1 MHLKFF
7 YIIFITLFLK
17 INFAYSLTQDISL
30 TILVQSP
37 LKMEYVLAKSIC
49 KLLDRDLRISHS
61 FGGSNTLECNIRF
74 DESADEII
82 TKVEQNQFQY
92 AVILKEDMLNRP
104 SNLAIRSVLYFP
116 ADQEYIFITNQ
127 NVDPDIIKE
136 INYGIIK
143 HLLEFQYLHPSFIN
157 FSENNLI
164 IKQDIPMHMGTLRFN
179 DEWRDENKRRVI
191 EVE

>member
-1 MHLKFF
+1 MHLKFL

-61 FGGSNTLECNIRF
+61 FGGSNTLECDIRF

-179 DEWRDENKRRVI
+179 DEWRDEKKRRVI

>member
-7 YIIFITLFLK
+7 YLIFITLFLK

-61 FGGSNTLECNIRF
+61 FGGSNTLECDIRF

-179 DEWRDENKRRVI
+179 DEWRDEKKRRVI

>member
-61 FGGSNTLECNIRF
+61 FGGSNTLECDIRF

-143 HLLEFQYLHPSFIN
+143 HLLEFQYLHPSFIK

-179 DEWRDENKRRVI
+179 DEWRDEKKRRVI
-191 EVE
+191 GVE

>member
-7 YIIFITLFLK
+7 YVIFITLFLK

-61 FGGSNTLECNIRF
+61 FGGSNTLDCDIRF

-179 DEWRDENKRRVI
+179 DEWRDEKKRRVI
-191 EVE
+191 GVE

>member
-49 KLLDRDLRISHS
+49 KLLDRDLRVSHS
-61 FGGSNTLECNIRF
+61 FGGSNTLECDIRF

-179 DEWRDENKRRVI
+179 DEWRDEKKRRVI

>member
-1 MHLKFF
+1 
-7 YIIFITLFLK
+7 
-17 INFAYSLTQDISL
+17 
-30 TILVQSP
+30 
-37 LKMEYVLAKSIC
+37 MEYVLAKSIC

-61 FGGSNTLECNIRF
+61 FGGSNNLECNIRF

-127 NVDPDIIKE
+127 NVDSDIIKE

-143 HLLEFQYLHPSFIN
+143 HLLEFQYLHPTFIN

>member
-61 FGGSNTLECNIRF
+61 FGGSNTLECDIRF

-92 AVILKEDMLNRP
+92 AVILKEDILNRP

-143 HLLEFQYLHPSFIN
+143 HLLEFQYLHPTFIN

-179 DEWRDENKRRVI
+179 DEWRDDKKRRVI
-191 EVE
+191 GVE

>member
-1 MHLKFF
+1 MHLR
-7 YIIFITLFLK
+7 YLSITLVILILK
-17 INFAYSLTQDISL
+17 INSAYSLTQDVSL

-61 FGGSNTLECNIRF
+61 FGGSNTLECDIRF

-92 AVILKEDMLNRP
+92 AVISKQDILNRP
-104 SNLAIRSVLYFP
+104 SNLSIRSVLYFP

-127 NVDPDIIKE
+127 NVDPEIIKE
-136 INYGIIK
+136 INYGIIN

-164 IKQDIPMHMGTLRFN
+164 IKQNIPMHMGTLRFN
-179 DEWRDENKRRVI
+179 DEWRDEKKRRFI
-191 EVE
+191 EVD

>member
-30 TILVQSP
+30 TILVQSL

-61 FGGSNTLECNIRF
+61 FGGSNTLECDIRF

-179 DEWRDENKRRVI
+179 DEWRDEKKRRVI

>member
-61 FGGSNTLECNIRF
+61 FGGSNTLECDIRF

-179 DEWRDENKRRVI
+179 DEWRDEKKRRVI

>member
-1 MHLKFF
+1 MHLR
-7 YIIFITLFLK
+7 YLSITLVILILK
-17 INFAYSLTQDISL
+17 INSAYSLTQDVSL

-61 FGGSNTLECNIRF
+61 FGGSNTLECDIRF

-82 TKVEQNQFQY
+82 SKQD
-92 AVILKEDMLNRP
+92 ILNRP
-104 SNLAIRSVLYFP
+104 SNLSIRSVLYFP

-127 NVDPDIIKE
+127 NVDPEIIKE
-136 INYGIIK
+136 INYGIIN

-179 DEWRDENKRRVI
+179 DEWRDEKKRRFI
-191 EVE
+191 EVD

>member
-7 YIIFITLFLK
+7 SIILITLFLK
-17 INFAYSLTQDISL
+17 INSAYSLTQDISL

-61 FGGSNTLECNIRF
+61 FGGSNTLECDIRF

-104 SNLAIRSVLYFP
+104 SNLAIRSVLSVP
-116 ADQEYIFITNQ
+116 ADQESIFITNQ

-179 DEWRDENKRRVI
+179 DEWRDERKRRVI

>member
-7 YIIFITLFLK
+7 SIILAVLILK
-17 INFAYSLTQDISL
+17 INSAYTLTQDISL

-61 FGGSNTLECNIRF
+61 FGGSNTLECDIRF
-74 DESADEII
+74 DKSADEII

-92 AVILKEDMLNRP
+92 AVISKKDLINRP

-116 ADQEYIFITNQ
+116 VEQEYIFITNQ
-127 NVDPDIIKE
+127 NVDPEIIKE

-179 DEWRDENKRRVI
+179 DEWSDEKKRRFI
-191 EVE
+191 EVD

>member
-7 YIIFITLFLK
+7 YVIFITLFLK
-17 INFAYSLTQDISL
+17 LNFAYSLTQDISL

-61 FGGSNTLECNIRF
+61 FGGSNTLECDIRF

>member
-61 FGGSNTLECNIRF
+61 FGGSNTLDCDIRF

-143 HLLEFQYLHPSFIN
+143 HLLEFQYLHPTFIN

-179 DEWRDENKRRVI
+179 DEWRDEKKRRVI

>member
-61 FGGSNTLECNIRF
+61 FGGSNTLECDIRF
-74 DESADEII
+74 DE
-82 TKVEQNQFQY
+82 
-92 AVILKEDMLNRP
+92 
-104 SNLAIRSVLYFP
+104 
-116 ADQEYIFITNQ
+116 
-127 NVDPDIIKE
+127 
-136 INYGIIK
+136 
-143 HLLEFQYLHPSFIN
+143 
-157 FSENNLI
+157 
-164 IKQDIPMHMGTLRFN
+164 
-179 DEWRDENKRRVI
+179 
-191 EVE
+191 

>member
-7 YIIFITLFLK
+7 YVIFITLFLK

-61 FGGSNTLECNIRF
+61 FGGSNTLECDIRF

-143 HLLEFQYLHPSFIN
+143 HLLEFQYLHPTFIN

-179 DEWRDENKRRVI
+179 DEWRDEKKRRVI
-191 EVE
+191 GVE

>member
-7 YIIFITLFLK
+7 YVIFITLFLK

-61 FGGSNTLECNIRF
+61 FGGSNTLECDIRF

>member
-143 HLLEFQYLHPSFIN
+143 HLLEFQYLHPTFIN

>member
-7 YIIFITLFLK
+7 YVIFITLFLK

-61 FGGSNTLECNIRF
+61 FGGSNTLECDIRF

-179 DEWRDENKRRVI
+179 DEWRDEKKRRVI

>member
-7 YIIFITLFLK
+7 YVIFITLFLK

-179 DEWRDENKRRVI
+179 DEWRDEKKRRVI

>member
-61 FGGSNTLECNIRF
+61 FGGSNTLECDIRF

-143 HLLEFQYLHPSFIN
+143 HLLEFKYLHPSFIN

-179 DEWRDENKRRVI
+179 DEWRDEKKRRVI

>member
-7 YIIFITLFLK
+7 SIFLTTLFLK
-17 INFAYSLTQDISL
+17 INSAYSLTQDISL

-49 KLLDRDLRISHS
+49 KLLYRDLRISHS

-92 AVILKEDMLNRP
+92 AVILKEDMLDRP

-143 HLLEFQYLHPSFIN
+143 HLLEFKYLHPSFIN

-179 DEWRDENKRRVI
+179 DEWRDEKKRRVI

>member
-7 YIIFITLFLK
+7 YTIFITLFLK

-61 FGGSNTLECNIRF
+61 FGGSNTLDCDIRF

-179 DEWRDENKRRVI
+179 DEWRDEKKRRVI

>member
-1 MHLKFF
+1 MHLKYFS
-7 YIIFITLFLK
+7 IIFITLLK
-17 INFAYSLTQDISL
+17 INSAYSLTQDISL

-104 SNLAIRSVLYFP
+104 SNLAIRSV
-116 ADQEYIFITNQ
+116 YIFLQ
-127 NVDPDIIKE
+127 IKN
-136 INYGIIK
+136 IFLLLIK
-143 HLLEFQYLHPSFIN
+143 MLTQILLKKLTMVLLNIF
-157 FSENNLI
+157 
-164 IKQDIPMHMGTLRFN
+164 
-179 DEWRDENKRRVI
+179 
-191 EVE
+191 

>member
-1 MHLKFF
+1 
-7 YIIFITLFLK
+7 
-17 INFAYSLTQDISL
+17 
-30 TILVQSP
+30 
-37 LKMEYVLAKSIC
+37 
-49 KLLDRDLRISHS
+49 
-61 FGGSNTLECNIRF
+61 LECDIRF
-74 DESADEII
+74 DKSADEII

-92 AVILKEDMLNRP
+92 AVISKKDLINRP

-116 ADQEYIFITNQ
+116 AEQEYIFITNQ
-127 NVDPDIIKE
+127 NVDPEIIKE

-157 FSENNLI
+157 FTENNLI

-179 DEWRDENKRRVI
+179 DEWSDEKKRRFI

>member
-1 MHLKFF
+1 MHLKYFS
-7 YIIFITLFLK
+7 IILTTLFLK
-17 INFAYSLTQDISL
+17 INSAYSLTQDISL

-143 HLLEFQYLHPSFIN
+143 HLLEFQYLHPTFIN

-179 DEWRDENKRRVI
+179 DEWSDEKKRRVI

>member
-61 FGGSNTLECNIRF
+61 FGGSNTLECDIRF

-92 AVILKEDMLNRP
+92 AVILKEDILNRP

-143 HLLEFQYLHPSFIN
+143 HLLEFQYLHPTFIN

>member
-61 FGGSNTLECNIRF
+61 FGGSNTLECDIRF

-143 HLLEFQYLHPSFIN
+143 HLLEFQYLHPTFIN

-179 DEWRDENKRRVI
+179 DEWRDEKKRRVI
-191 EVE
+191 GVE

>member
-61 FGGSNTLECNIRF
+61 FGGSNTLDCDIRF

-179 DEWRDENKRRVI
+179 DEWRDEKKRRVI